1 MLSGLKQRS
10 PASIEVVTLLDRPM
24 RRLVPVPLRYAGFQI
39 PNEYVVG
46 YGLDYRELYR
56 HLPFIAVLKP
66 RVYELVPPAKA
77 SL

>member
-1 MLSGLKQRS
+1 
-10 PASIEVVTLLDRPM
+10 M